1 MTGSAFKSGDFD
13 AMWDMI
19 SFLANGLV
27 FFWAGVASVSFLIPS
42 IAEVPKDPLVYAS
55 IIIIYLFMMIIRTG
69 CVALFNPLFH
79 LIKRPLTAAEILF
92 VGWCGLRG
100 AVSLILLA
108 TISTNSDFTD
118 ANDPQSAYTLVDNGT
133 GRVNVK
139 SDIALWTTT
148 FVILTLVV
156 NGPLIAPLMKSFG
169 LKKISRAA
177 SKVQARA
184 KGKILEHT
192 GTCISKYQDDESV
205 AFLTGADWSIVS
217 KYVDLEP
224 ALRKFGRVKARKRAG
239 EGRVAGSVDP
249 TSYLSVLKALCV
261 TFWRWVKH
269 LAHELGLLVRF
280 RCGAQDNWADEESV
294 YDSRSVYDEE
304 DADAGGE
311 GAGDGGGIGGKR
323 TGQGVGGP
331 GPDGSRDGD
340 EDEDED
346 DNGDYNDVAFENECH
361 FQAIERTMTR
371 QLSMATVDL
380 EQGFGP
386 VSFLRSTE
394 KDEARP
400 SIESRRSAHSN
411 EDSHHSQQ
419 AKEAM
424 EEMNQVCLGGIAG
437 QMLLRELKASQTSHD
452 VEAILEQRNDDIEE
466 EDEERSDSD
475 AETGTRRSRYYSSLP
490 ATAGAELRE
499 GLRQN
504 LERTRSAMFS
514 ASKSVLVEES
524 STAVATARKADADA
538 DRPTIRDLS
547 DIFSGVG
554 ESDPVS
560 SVAPVSP
567 RSSFSPMEARSS
579 ISSMPSMPSTAL
591 TASTSRD
598 ASGHVEGPR
607 AVDPV
612 PPISPRSSSGPT
624 SLQYSYTVSGA
635 SAKQLQVELQ
645 KAEEIRRIY
654 RPSISGRD
662 LLGNKQAF
670 TPVETHFGR
679 NFSTSKDGGDIS
691 RHLAK
696 RSNLHQLKQET
707 LAKSASG
714 KLRSNVAAAAAIA
727 ELAGGVGECV
737 IPEEMPKRFS
747 DMTGDGDGNRDWER
761 AGEGGKGGADGIDEP
776 VDEHEENLDEIRAR
790 VIAGLKQR
798 FTKRRAEGKISLE
811 AFMILDQ
818 TCQEQIEMRGPLQLW
833 AALER
838 KAHGGLL
845 VQIGY
850 KASFKAGKWFKRQR
864 SWVRKLLHYPWEMF
878 AKLIRRN
885 VGRTVLIGCEVAI
898 EYTLALAVSQ
908 HVSWLK
914 LHDEYFATLLEE
926 VNEEAEKSH
935 AFVIDREIEA
945 PDTFRAIQSYR
956 AAVIVL
962 KDIQTY
968 VETLLEMGILSS
980 GESEEVNRHIEDKLR
995 KLELTGPVWR
1005 PARFSDIMK
1014 SLRPFIGLDAQTLD
1028 WLWNAGLYQE
1038 YMPGQAFF
1046 QEDTHEAIGGS
1057 SDASTG
1063 IFHILSGV
1071 AKKLVY
1077 SKDDG
1082 TLIKEEYLGV
1092 GSCFGVRRA
1101 LGLATG
1107 RQTTV
1112 VYSTGNALGRG
1123 TVVFRLMQSDVDK
1136 MLALSK
1142 GGSPTMHEVVTRWTK
1157 VAALNILEASEATLA
1172 SQLETVL
1179 SYNAMRAVGA
1189 VKRQQHASHTPGAPL
1204 HSRTV
1209 SLSDVLCSETFLD
1222 DLVDDAAH
1230 VDTAVPQKVIHARA
1244 VSMAKEITLRL
1255 RRGFLLSEVKH
1266 LLRGDTILQ
1275 TTTIVLLKGAV
1286 EMARGGSPAE
1296 APAILPQLTAE
1307 EEASL
1312 AMSFAEDPE
1321 ASKRERMPADD
1332 RSESLW
1338 TVSSLTAYVLIFPE

>member
-1 MTGSAFKSGDFD
+1 
-13 AMWDMI
+13 
-19 SFLANGLV
+19 
-27 FFWAGVASVSFLIPS
+27 
-42 IAEVPKDPLVYAS
+42 
-55 IIIIYLFMMIIRTG
+55 
-69 CVALFNPLFH
+69 
-79 LIKRPLTAAEILF
+79 
-92 VGWCGLRG
+92 
-100 AVSLILLA
+100 
-108 TISTNSDFTD
+108 
-118 ANDPQSAYTLVDNGT
+118 
-133 GRVNVK
+133 
-139 SDIALWTTT
+139 
-148 FVILTLVV
+148 
-156 NGPLIAPLMKSFG
+156 
-169 LKKISRAA
+169 
-177 SKVQARA
+177 
-184 KGKILEHT
+184 
-192 GTCISKYQDDESV
+192 
-205 AFLTGADWSIVS
+205 
-217 KYVDLEP
+217 
-224 ALRKFGRVKARKRAG
+224 
-239 EGRVAGSVDP
+239 
-249 TSYLSVLKALCV
+249 
-261 TFWRWVKH
+261 
-269 LAHELGLLVRF
+269 
-280 RCGAQDNWADEESV
+280 
-294 YDSRSVYDEE
+294 
-304 DADAGGE
+304 
-311 GAGDGGGIGGKR
+311 
-323 TGQGVGGP
+323 
-331 GPDGSRDGD
+331 
-340 EDEDED
+340 
-346 DNGDYNDVAFENECH
+346 
-361 FQAIERTMTR
+361 
-371 QLSMATVDL
+371 
-380 EQGFGP
+380 
-386 VSFLRSTE
+386 
-394 KDEARP
+394 
-400 SIESRRSAHSN
+400 
-411 EDSHHSQQ
+411 
-419 AKEAM
+419 
-424 EEMNQVCLGGIAG
+424 
-437 QMLLRELKASQTSHD
+437 
-452 VEAILEQRNDDIEE
+452 
-466 EDEERSDSD
+466 
-475 AETGTRRSRYYSSLP
+475 
-490 ATAGAELRE
+490 
-499 GLRQN
+499 
-504 LERTRSAMFS
+504 
-514 ASKSVLVEES
+514 
-524 STAVATARKADADA
+524 
-538 DRPTIRDLS
+538 
-547 DIFSGVG
+547 
-554 ESDPVS
+554 
-560 SVAPVSP
+560 
-567 RSSFSPMEARSS
+567 
-579 ISSMPSMPSTAL
+579 
-591 TASTSRD
+591 
-598 ASGHVEGPR
+598 
-607 AVDPV
+607 
-612 PPISPRSSSGPT
+612 
-624 SLQYSYTVSGA
+624 
-635 SAKQLQVELQ
+635 VELQ

-654 RPSISGRD
+654 RPFISGRD

-679 NFSTSKDGGDIS
+679 DFNTSKDGGDVS
-691 RHLAK
+691 RHLAR

-714 KLRSNVAAAAAIA
+714 KLRSNVAAAGIA

-737 IPEEMPKRFS
+737 IPEEMPKRFL
-747 DMTGDGDGNRDWER
+747 DMAGDGDGNSDWER
-761 AGEGGKGGADGIDEP
+761 AGESGKGGADGVDEP
-776 VDEHEENLDEIRAR
+776 DEHEENLDEIRAR

-811 AFMILDQ
+811 AFGILDQ

-850 KASFKAGKWFKRQR
+850 KAAFKSGKWFKRQR

-878 AKLIRRN
+878 AMLNRKN

-968 VETLLEMGILSS
+968 VETLLEVGILSS

-1014 SLRPFIGLDAQTLD
+1014 SLRPFIGLDAKTLD

-1046 QEDTHEAIGGS
+1046 QEDTLEAIGGS
-1057 SDASTG
+1057 SDANTG

-1071 AKKLVY
+1071 AKKLIY

-1136 MLALSK
+1136 ILALSK

-1179 SYNAMRAVGA
+1179 SYNAMRAAGA
-1189 VKRQQHASHTPGAPL
+1189 VKLHQHASHTPGGPL
-1204 HSRTV
+1204 HSRAV

-1222 DLVDDAAH
+1222 DLVDDTAH
-1230 VDTAVPQKVIHARA
+1230 VDATAVPQKVVHARA